1 MPSGRLR
8 KYPGDGTYYKNRRA
22 ALMAEN
28 RCLACGNLNKEDGT
42 CDCQRQRYHR
52 LKGEGKCTQC
62 GLPKESNAV
71 RCEACLMAHRERAW
85 ARGSKAR

>member
-8 KYPGDGTYYKNRRA
+8 KYPGDGTYRENRKA

-52 LKGEGKCTQC
+52 LKKEGKCTQC
-62 GLPKESNAV
+62 GLIKESDAA
-71 RCEACLMAHRERAW
+71 RCEACLMAHREHAW
-85 ARGSKAR
+85 SRGGRVR